1 MSEPDVQQTDLS
13 KPARRL
19 FRKSSTKRL
28 MPADAVARQG
38 QIARIAWERMREPG
52 EAIAW
57 LNAHHDVLGGRPIDL
72 ATASV
77 EGFAAVEAA
86 IAGRA

>member
-1 MSEPDVQQTDLS
+1 LSDPDVQKTDLT
-13 KPARRL
+13 KPVRRP
-19 FRKSSTKRL
+19 FRKSHPKNL

-38 QIARIAWERMREPG
+38 QIARIAWEKMREPG

-57 LNAHHDVLGGRPIDL
+57 LNAHDDALGGRPIDL
-72 ATASV
+72 ATASI

>member
-1 MSEPDVQQTDLS
+1 MSEPDVQETDLT
-13 KPARRL
+13 KPVRRP
-19 FRKSSTKRL
+19 FRKSYTKSSL
-28 MPADAVARQG
+28 PADAVARQG
-38 QIARIAWERMREPG
+38 QITRIAWEKLREPG

-57 LNAHHDVLGGRPIDL
+57 LNAHDDTLGGRPIDL

-86 IAGRA
+86 IGARP

>member
-1 MSEPDVQQTDLS
+1 MSDVAADETDLT
-13 KPARRL
+13 KPVRRP
-19 FRKSSTKRL
+19 FRKSHSKSL
-28 MPADAVARQG
+28 LPADAVARQG
-38 QIARIAWERMREPG
+38 QITRIAWEHMREPG

-57 LNAHHDVLGGRPIDL
+57 LNAHDDALGGRPIDL

-86 IAGRA
+86 IGARL

>member
-1 MSEPDVQQTDLS
+1 LSGPDVQKADLS
-13 KPARRL
+13 KPFRRP
-19 FRKSSTKRL
+19 FRKPYTKDL

-38 QIARIAWERMREPG
+38 KITTIAWEKMREPG
-52 EAIAW
+52 GAIAW
-57 LNAHHDVLGGRPIDL
+57 LNAHDDALGGRPIDL

-86 IAGRA
+86 IAART

>member
-1 MSEPDVQQTDLS
+1 LSEPDVQETDLT
-13 KPARRL
+13 KPVRRP
-19 FRKSSTKRL
+19 FRKSYTKNSL
-28 MPADAVARQG
+28 PADAVARQG
-38 QIARIAWERMREPG
+38 QITRIAWEKLREPG

-57 LNAHHDVLGGRPIDL
+57 LNAHDDALGGRPIDL

-86 IAGRA
+86 IGARP

>member
-1 MSEPDVQQTDLS
+1 MSEPVVQETDLT
-13 KPARRL
+13 KPVRRP
-19 FRKSSTKRL
+19 FRKSYTKNL

-38 QIARIAWERMREPG
+38 QITRIAWEKMREPG

-57 LNAHHDVLGGRPIDL
+57 LNAHDDALGGRPIDL

-86 IAGRA
+86 IVGRA

>member
-1 MSEPDVQQTDLS
+1 MSEPDVQKTDLS

-19 FRKSSTKRL
+19 FRKSHTKKL

-57 LNAHHDVLGGRPIDL
+57 LNAHDDGLGGRPIDL